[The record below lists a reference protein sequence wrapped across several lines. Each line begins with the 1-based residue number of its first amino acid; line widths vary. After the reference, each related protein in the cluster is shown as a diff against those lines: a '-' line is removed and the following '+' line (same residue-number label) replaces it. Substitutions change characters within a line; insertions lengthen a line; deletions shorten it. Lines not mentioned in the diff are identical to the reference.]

1 MKQACAQ
8 QVLSL
13 AQESSLATSS
23 HEVRE
28 LKHSVGDADER
39 REKKARGGGQVV
51 VVVVEEE
58 GRVGK
63 AQQHLP
69 LPGMSAARD
78 ESRWTPQGPFSS
90 CCSLSSIALP
100 SGLAEDGA
108 EGGEEAQHLTDDL
121 WRHILEFA
129 E

>member
-1 MKQACAQ
+1 MKQACTQ
-8 QVLSL
+8 QVLSR

-28 LKHSVGDADER
+28 LKLSVGDADER
-39 REKKARGGGQVV
+39 REKKARGGGGQ

-78 ESRWTPQGPFSS
+78 ESRWTPQWPFSS

-121 WRHILEFA
+121 WRLILEFA